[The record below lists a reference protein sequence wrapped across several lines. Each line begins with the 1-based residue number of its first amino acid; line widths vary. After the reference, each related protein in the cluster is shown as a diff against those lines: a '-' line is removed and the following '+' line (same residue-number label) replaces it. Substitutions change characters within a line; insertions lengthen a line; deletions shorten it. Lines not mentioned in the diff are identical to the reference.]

1 MDQKHIYPRAH
12 EAGCV
17 ITLTNTFEKVYLD
30 LPSRLQC
37 RKIQL
42 TQVQEVQTG
51 YESADYMCAV
61 FVRLGSK
68 SFIVRVYLILFKTI
82 LTYH

>member
-1 MDQKHIYPRAH
+1 MDQKHIYPRAN

-30 LPSRLQC
+30 LPNRLQC

-42 TQVQEVQTG
+42 TQVQEAQTS
-51 YESADYMCAV
+51 YESVDYMCAV
-61 FVRLGSK
+61 FVRLESR
-68 SFIVRVYLILFKTI
+68 S
-82 LTYH
+82 HS